1 MNYDLNKFSDG
12 PWNQSTAHT
21 EFRSKKSG
29 AGTRPRTGPARSVRD
44 YRTTVIR
51 SAVGTGYGAV
61 AEELAVR

>member
-1 MNYDLNKFSDG
+1 MDRGTNPLLTQNLG
-12 PWNQSTAHT
+12 
-21 EFRSKKSG
+21 RKKRGRYAS
-29 AGTRPRTGPARSVRD
+29 AYRPRLFRKD